1 MKYSTLLAGSALSA
15 SAAFVHPGMLHSA
28 DDFERIT
35 TNVNAG
41 NEPWMTGW
49 YKLTNN
55 SHAQSTYTAN
65 PVELL
70 CRGTPASC
78 EQNYSRAFN
87 DAAAAYQYVFVKPWE
102 LAIRWKVTGDEAFGT
117 AAANVVN
124 AWSSTLKEISGNSD
138 KYLAS
143 GLYGYQFANAA
154 EILRDFDGFTDDD
167 LAAAAAMLTDVFYPM
182 NHRFFIEHNDAADD
196 HYWANW
202 DLCNMATALSAG
214 ILSENQTMVDEA
226 INYFYNGTG
235 NGAIEKLF
243 WIVYDDGTAQV
254 QEAGRDQGHTML
266 DIGLVGAFAQMAY
279 NQGINLFA
287 YDDYRILRGA
297 EYAASYNLGN
307 DVQYTTY
314 VNSDVTQDVIS
325 EQDRGNIRPIWELI
339 YNHYVKVEGQDAP
352 FSEQYAQLVRDDA
365 GGAEGGG
372 GDYGPNSGGFDQL
385 GFGTLL
391 YTI

>member
-1 MKYSTLLAGSALSA
+1 MKYPALLAGSALSA

-28 DDFERIT
+28 ADFERIT
-35 TNVNAG
+35 TNVNAAK
-41 NEPWMTGW
+41 EPWLTGW

-55 SHAQSTYTAN
+55 SHSKSTYAAT
-65 PVELL
+65 PVKLL
-70 CRGTPASC
+70 CRGATTSC
-78 EQNYSRAFN
+78 TQNYSRAFN
-87 DAAAAYQYVFVKPWE
+87 DAAAAYQ
-102 LAIRWKVTGDEAFGT
+102 LAIRWKVTGDEAYGT
-117 AAANVVN
+117 AAVKVLN
-124 AWSSTLKEISGNSD
+124 AWSSTLKEISGSSD

-167 LAAAAAMLTDVFYPM
+167 LAATSAMLTDVFYPM
-182 NHRFFIEHNDAADD
+182 NHRFLVEHNDAAVD

-202 DLCNMATALSAG
+202 DLCNMASMLSVG
-214 ILSENQTMVDEA
+214 IFSDNQTMFDEA

-243 WIVYDDGTAQV
+243 WKVYDDGTAQV
-254 QEAGRDQGHTML
+254 QESGRDQGHTML
-266 DIGLVGAFAQMAY
+266 DIGLVGIFAQMAY
-279 NQGINLFA
+279 NQGNNLFK
-287 YDDYRILRGA
+287 YDDYRILKGA
-297 EYAASYNLGN
+297 EYAAKYNLGN

-325 EQDRGNIRPIWELI
+325 ESGRGDIRPIWELL
-339 YNHYVKVEGQDAP
+339 YNHYVKIEKQTATY
-352 FSEQYAQLVRDDA
+352 STQYAELVRNN
-365 GGAEGGG
+365 GNGSEGGG
-372 GDYGPNSGGFDQL
+372 GNYSPNSGGYDQL

>member
-1 MKYSTLLAGSALSA
+1 MKYSTLLAGSAVSA
-15 SAAFVHPGMLHSA
+15 SAAFVHPGMLHTA
-28 DDFERIT
+28 EDFERIT

-41 NEPWMTGW
+41 NEPWLTGW

-55 SHAQSTYTAN
+55 SHAQSTYTPN
-65 PVELL
+65 PEELL
-70 CRGTPASC
+70 CRGSPASC
-78 EQNYSRAFN
+78 TENYSHMFN
-87 DAAAAYQYVFVKPWE
+87 DAAAAYQ

-143 GLYGYQFANAA
+143 GIYGYQIANAA
-154 EILRDFDGFTDDD
+154 EILRDFDGFTDDN

-182 NHRFFIEHNDAADD
+182 NHRFFVEHNDAADD

-202 DLCNMATALSAG
+202 DLANMATCLAAG
-214 ILSENQTMVDEA
+214 ILSDNQTMFDEA

-235 NGAIEKLF
+235 NGNIEKLF

-279 NQGINLFA
+279 NQGIDLFA
-287 YDDYRILRGA
+287 YLDNRILKGA
-297 EYAASYNLGN
+297 EYAAKYNLGN

-325 EQDRGNIRPIWELI
+325 DAGRGNIRPIWELI
-339 YNHYVKVEGQDAP
+339 YNHYVKIKGLEATY
-352 FSEQYAQLVRDDA
+352 SEQYAQLVRDDA

-372 GDYGPNSGGFDQL
+372 GDYGPNSGGYDQL

-391 YTI
+391 YTV

>member
-1 MKYSTLLAGSALSA
+1 MKFSVLLAGSALSA
-15 SAAFVHPGMLHSA
+15 SAAFVHPGMLHTA

-41 NEPWMTGW
+41 TEPWLTGW

-55 SHAQSTYTAN
+55 SHAQSTYTAGA
-65 PVELL
+65 VELL
-70 CRGTPASC
+70 CRGSGASC
-78 EQNYSRAFN
+78 TENYSRAFN
-87 DAAAAYQYVFVKPWE
+87 DAAAAYQ
-102 LAIRWKVTGDEAFGT
+102 LAIRWKVTGDEAYGT
-117 AAANVVN
+117 AATDVIN
-124 AWSSTLKEISGNSD
+124 AWSSTLKEISGSSD

-154 EILRDFDGFTDDD
+154 EILREFDGFTDDD
-167 LAAAAAMLTDVFYPM
+167 LAAATAMLVDIFYPM
-182 NHRFFIEHNDAADD
+182 NHRFFVEHNDAADD

-202 DLCNMATALSAG
+202 DLANMCTAISAG
-214 ILSENQTMVDEA
+214 ILAENQTIFDEA

-235 NGAIEKLF
+235 NGNIEKLF

-266 DIGLVGAFAQMAY
+266 DIGLVGAFATMAT
-279 NQGINLFA
+279 NQGINLFQ
-287 YDDYRILRGA
+287 YDDYRILKGS
-297 EYAASYNLGN
+297 EYAAKYNLGN

-314 VNSDVTQDVIS
+314 VNSDVTQEVIS
-325 EQDRGNIRPIWELI
+325 NASRGNIRPIWDLI
-339 YNHYVKVEGQDAP
+339 YNRYVKIEGQEAP
-352 FSEQYAQLVRDDA
+352 YSEQYAQLVRDNG

-391 YTI
+391 FTI